1 MASKRGKTNFAIPI
15 NGTLAE
21 SIEKLNGELRRILV
35 EDIRTALEGRV
46 VVLLKA
52 KPDKPSPK
60 GDEPPLSY
68 RLYLLKA
75 KSWKSS
81 A

>member
-21 SIEKLNGELRRILV
+21 SIEKLNGELRRVLV
-35 EDIRTALEGRV
+35 EDIRTAIESRV

-52 KPDKPSPK
+52 KPD
-60 GDEPPLSY
+60 
-68 RLYLLKA
+68 
-75 KSWKSS
+75 
-81 A
+81 